1 MSPQQLLRSLRLP
14 LMAAPMSIASTV
26 QLVEA
31 ACRAGVM
38 GCFPTHNA
46 AHGGGLH
53 TWLDHLVQAIAAERD
68 AGCNPAPFAVNINV
82 SRRKDPAVL
91 AEEIAAC
98 RRVRAP
104 VVTTNVGDP
113 TEVVRQVQDWG
124 GIVIHDA
131 TTVAQ
136 AERAAAAGVDGLM
149 LVCAGAGGLGG
160 LLTPFAF
167 VPRVRA
173 FFPGIIQLAGGVS
186 TGRGIAAAILLGA
199 DMVCMGTRFIATRE
213 SGVEDGHK
221 QMLAASDIGD
231 VLWTDAICGVGG
243 NFLRPSIVG
252 NGLDPDRLPRPDE
265 RGRPAIPPTVKPWKM
280 VWSGGQSVGMIRDV
294 PTVAELVDALEVDYR
309 RAIDVFGAG
318 IEAREGVRPR

>member
-1 MSPQQLLRSLRLP
+1 MSPQRLLASLRLP

-26 QLVEA
+26 QLVGA

-46 AHGGGLH
+46 ARGGGLRS
-53 TWLDHLVQAIAAERD
+53 WLDHLGQAFAAERD
-68 AGCNPAPFAVNINV
+68 AAPFAVNINV
-82 SRRKDPAVL
+82 SRRKDPGVL
-91 AEEIAAC
+91 ADEIAAC
-98 RRVRAP
+98 RAIRAP

-113 TEVVRQVQDWG
+113 AEVVKQVHDWG

-186 TGRGIAAAILLGA
+186 TGRGIAAAMLLGA

-221 QMLAASDIGD
+221 QMLAAADIGD

-252 NGLDPDRLPRPDE
+252 NGLDPDRLPQPDE
-265 RGRPAIPPTVKPWKM
+265 RGRPTIPATVKPWKM
-280 VWSGGQSVGMIRDV
+280 IWSGGQSVGMIRDI
-294 PTVAELVDALEVDYR
+294 PTVADLVDALEADYR
-309 RAIDVFGAG
+309 RAIDAFGAG
-318 IEAREGVRPR
+318 IGAKGGVRPR